1 MNFELDKFR
10 LPKGF
15 RGKNAFIVQ
24 LWWLVDATLFRTSP
38 QLMYKWRVAILRLFG
53 AKIGSN
59 VIIRPSVKVTYPW
72 KISIGDNSWVGDEV
86 TLYSL
91 GNISI
96 GSNTIISQKS
106 YLCTGGHDYKTRSFD
121 IYSKPITIGDSVWVA
136 ADVFISPGTVIDDGV
151 IVGARSSVFKNL
163 QSNSLYVGNPAVFVK
178 KLDSHI

>member
-59 VIIRPSVKVTYPW
+59 VIIRPSVKITYPW
-72 KISIGDNSWVGDEV
+72 KISIGDNSWVGDDV

-136 ADVFISPGTVIDDGV
+136 ADVFISPGTVIDDNV

-163 QSNSLYVGNPAVFVK
+163 QSNSLYLGNPAVFVK

>member
-59 VIIRPSVKVTYPW
+59 VIIRPSVKITYPW

-96 GSNTIISQKS
+96 GRNTIISQKS

-136 ADVFISPGTVIDDGV
+136 ADVFISPGTVIDDSV